1 MTILNL
7 FLQVL
12 SYLWNSHNIQKII
25 TIWNTF
31 SVQIN
36 IPRVDRLNDLIF
48 YIGEAPVVYTPL
60 IEP

>member
-1 MTILNL
+1 MIN
-7 FLQVL
+7 FHFIIQIL

-60 IEP
+60 IEL

>member
-48 YIGEAPVVYTPL
+48 YIDEAPVVYTPL